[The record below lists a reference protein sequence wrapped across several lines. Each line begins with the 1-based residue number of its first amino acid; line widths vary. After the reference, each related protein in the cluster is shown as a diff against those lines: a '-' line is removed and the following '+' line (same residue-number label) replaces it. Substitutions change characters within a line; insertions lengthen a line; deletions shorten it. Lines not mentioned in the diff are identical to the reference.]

1 MNFRIN
7 VLLLFFTTISATSQT
22 IPDFG
27 DLGSHNYYVEQ
38 LNDSKDNDFQR
49 TIGLYDAYTNN
60 NPSDIIAQIERCKFI
75 GNSYY
80 DEYEGYNLKYEETE
94 ACVNQLYEKY
104 PSVPAVLVYKA
115 ENLYGEERLE
125 VLAVAEESIKK
136 SQDLWSNLEKATI
149 YRMLGEWHSENQR
162 LALENYRKALAL
174 DTITDYS
181 LPIAQILVEQDKKE
195 EAKEILL
202 PKIEKD
208 TALWRMNAKAS
219 LLTQIGESDKAFHLY
234 ELISE
239 RDSTYIN
246 NQEMA
251 TLLSNMENYE
261 VARSFLVKDTVYEW
275 NRTTNLQKLFEHDL
289 KHSSTEVA
297 LTTYRS
303 LQKNNVYN
311 DVLGIKR
318 LRIFFKNPL
327 LVWQFSELLHFSL
340 TFIILLF
347 LFVIPYVWILPVP
360 YIGDW
365 FKKRGNSKFVPRL
378 NLGWNLRHFWII
390 SFLYLTVQFILT
402 LVFYYEDT
410 INSFFEV
417 ASVYEEYVES
427 DELLANGMLIFV
439 LFMALAT
446 LAIVNKKNIRQV
458 FTSNI
463 SIGKSIGL
471 SIAFVIF
478 NMMILKV
485 LKSFIDF
492 DEVELSNLILNPEAE
507 IAATLRTYG
516 FFVTFLCAAVLGPV
530 YEEIIF
536 RGAVLGSVEKHLG
549 FITANIFQA
558 CLFAIIHFDIKLFIF
573 YFIFGIITGMYVRKT
588 GGLRT
593 GIVLHIANN
602 FFVLIV
608 ISMVT

>member
-1 MNFRIN
+1 MNFRTSI
-7 VLLLFFTTISATSQT
+7 LLLFFTTISATSQT
-22 IPDFG
+22 IPHFG
-27 DLGSHNYYVEQ
+27 DLDSHNYYVEQ

-49 TIGLYDAYTNN
+49 TIGLYDAYINN
-60 NPSDIIAQIERCKFI
+60 NPNDIIAKIERCKFI

-94 ACVNQLYEKY
+94 ECIDLLYKAY
-104 PSVPAVLVYKA
+104 PTVPAVLVYKV
-115 ENLYGEERLE
+115 ENLYGDERLKMLE
-125 VLAVAEESIKK
+125 AAEESIKN
-136 SQDLWSNLEKATI
+136 SPDLWNNLEKATI
-149 YRMLGEWHSENQR
+149 YRMLGEWHSENQW
-162 LALENYRKALAL
+162 LALKNYRKALAL

-202 PKIEKD
+202 SNIGKD
-208 TALWRMNAKAS
+208 TTLWRMNSKAS
-219 LLTQIGESDKAFHLY
+219 LLTQVGESDKALHLY

-251 TLLSNMENYE
+251 TLMSNMENYE

-289 KHSSTEVA
+289 KHSSTKIA
-297 LTTYRS
+297 LATYRN
-303 LQKNNVYN
+303 LQENNSYD

-327 LVWQFSELLHFSL
+327 LGWKFSELLHFSI

-360 YIGDW
+360 YIGGW

-390 SFLYLTVQFILT
+390 SFLYLTVQFILI

-417 ASVYEEYVES
+417 VSVYEEYVES
-427 DELLANGMLIFV
+427 DELLANGMVIFV
-439 LFMALAT
+439 LLMALAT

-458 FTSNI
+458 FASNM

-536 RGAVLGSVEKHLG
+536 RGAILGSVEKHLG

-573 YFIFGIITGMYVRKT
+573 YFIFGMITGMYVRKT
-588 GGLRT
+588 RGLRT
-593 GIVLHIANN
+593 GVILHIANN

-608 ISMVT
+608 ISMIT